1 MAILIET
8 ATSYGTDASGSVGFN
23 HNVISAS
30 GKGRMTLALL
40 HSVSADNAAF
50 TGLGVTGITPTFLA
64 TLSSLRSGLYHR
76 LDVYYA
82 GDVATGAAGSKV
94 LTATAGASMHN
105 IEIAVLTFT
114 GVRQQAPT
122 NYGNV
127 ASKAAKVDTPAWV
140 GVQGTSGLYGLNVR
154 QADATG
160 TPLAGTVSNVCGY
173 VPATNDSDTCQ
184 ALLYL
189 ADVDLSSG
197 LLISA
202 DY

>member
-1 MAILIET
+1 MAIAVET
-8 ATSYGTDASGSVGFN
+8 ATSYGTDARGIVGFN
-23 HNVISAS
+23 HNVISAA
-30 GKGRMTLALL
+30 GKNRMTIALL

-94 LTATAGASMHN
+94 LTATAGSSMHN
-105 IEIAVLTFT
+105 IEIAVFTFT

-127 ASKAAKVDTPAWV
+127 AAKVAKVDAPAWV
-140 GVQGTSGLYGLNVR
+140 GVQGSSGLYGLNVR

-160 TPLAGTVSNVCGY
+160 TPLAGTVNNLCGFF
-173 VPATNDSDTCQ
+173 PAANDSDTCQ
-184 ALLYL
+184 GLLYL
-189 ADVDLSSG
+189 SDGGSA
-197 LLISA
+197 LLFCA
-202 DY
+202 EY